1 MAARMWHSDPMD
13 DWFKDWF
20 DEDYAALYAHRD
32 SLEAE
37 SAVATALLA
46 APELLVGPVL
56 DLGCGTGRHLDVL
69 RQRNP
74 QAIGMDLSE
83 ILLRLAPSALHGR
96 LLRGDMRHLPFRP
109 ASLAGLCLWFTP
121 FGYFDDA
128 TNHRLIQHLAIALK
142 PGGILVLDY
151 LNAHH
156 LRRNLV
162 LEDEMERAGLRV
174 RSQRSLEH
182 GRVIK
187 RMTLTRLDSGATRE
201 VVESVRVYEPEE
213 LIALAREADL
223 HLRKAFGTYEGE
235 AWFEDSPRWLAVF
248 QKK

>member
-1 MAARMWHSDPMD
+1 MD

-20 DEDYAALYAHRD
+20 DADYAALYAHRD
-32 SLEAE
+32 AQEAE
-37 SAVATALLA
+37 SAVATALSE
-46 APELLVGPVL
+46 APELRVGPVL

-69 RQRNP
+69 RHRNP
-74 QAIGMDLSE
+74 EAFGMDLSAA
-83 ILLRLAPSALHGR
+83 LLQLAPHALEGR
-96 LLRGDMRHLPFRP
+96 LLRGDMRHLPVKP
-109 ASLAGLCLWFTP
+109 ASLNGLCLWFTP

-128 TNHRLIQHLAIALK
+128 ANHRLIRNFAAVLK

-156 LRRNLV
+156 LHRNLV
-162 LEDEMERAGLRV
+162 SEDEIERAGLRV
-174 RSQRSLEH
+174 RSQRGLEH

-235 AWFEDSPRWLAVF
+235 PWFEDSPRWLAVF